1 MPNGDA
7 GQGLT
12 KDEGAADAEAER
24 GRIAGGDAAFGDQVA
39 RCDGEIPDEQDQGF
53 GYPAADGE
61 AGGGVE
67 RGDELPAGVD
77 DGVATGGEGGAMSK
91 ELTLAI
97 YTKIGWITIGISV
110 LVLMVSPIVRRW
122 MHLDTLEDRPPAS

>member
-1 MPNGDA
+1 MFVFLIYFLQTTGELCLSPVGLSAMARLAPLHLASFVMGAWFYMTAVGSFVA
-7 GQGLT
+7 G
-12 KDEGAADAEAER
+12 K
-24 GRIAGGDAAFGDQVA
+24 I
-39 RCDGEIPDEQDQGF
+39 GE
-53 GYPAADGE
+53 
-61 AGGGVE
+61 
-67 RGDELPAGVD
+67 
-77 DGVATGGEGGAMSK
+77 ATGGEGGAMSK